1 MDIRAF
7 CRNVTQAYTNQ
18 DKKSI
23 CKLIL
28 LDDANPQLQQLQKTL
43 YPMPVETIRSTAHAE
58 MESAPRQLRDF
69 VTNYLLFTIA
79 SALENSAFTEVY
91 ELMSTCFGS
100 FLSLY
105 QYPDAQWLTSLLKNL
120 SSSLVEWAVV
130 ADKENPHAKEL
141 KISDAA
147 AKHLARAFNI
157 VISDKVPN
165 DLDHSKKW
173 ALYYLAN
180 LTFRVYFKLKST
192 RLIPTMLAN
201 ISKAGVRLS
210 DFPMSQRVTQSYY
223 LGRYHL
229 YQLDLRRA
237 ERHLGFAFR
246 NCAHVGI
253 NDEENEVVHW
263 NSRLILIYLT
273 SCRLCLGRFPPLQL
287 LQVYDLYD
295 YFSPLM
301 RASKM
306 GDLTLLQDTMDS
318 DLSEWYIKKEIYFLL
333 KEKLTV
339 LCWRSLFRRISLV
352 APQGSN
358 PQQVRI
364 HLKDVLSVV
373 QNLTRDNSYDV
384 LDLECVIASL
394 MDQGYIRGY
403 VHSPTKILVL
413 SNSNPFPPPYSITVT
428 EEHA

>member
-1 MDIRAF
+1 
-7 CRNVTQAYTNQ
+7 
-18 DKKSI
+18 
-23 CKLIL
+23 
-28 LDDANPQLQQLQKTL
+28 
-43 YPMPVETIRSTAHAE
+43 
-58 MESAPRQLRDF
+58 
-69 VTNYLLFTIA
+69 
-79 SALENSAFTEVY
+79 
-91 ELMSTCFGS
+91 
-100 FLSLY
+100 
-105 QYPDAQWLTSLLKNL
+105 
-120 SSSLVEWAVV
+120 
-130 ADKENPHAKEL
+130 
-141 KISDAA
+141 
-147 AKHLARAFNI
+147 
-157 VISDKVPN
+157 
-165 DLDHSKKW
+165 
-173 ALYYLAN
+173 
-180 LTFRVYFKLKST
+180 
-192 RLIPTMLAN
+192 MLAN

-273 SCRLCLGRFPPLQL
+273 ACRLCLGRFPPLQL
-287 LQVYDLYD
+287 LQAYDLCD

-306 GDLTLLQDTMDS
+306 GDLALLQDTVDS
-318 DLSEWYIKKEIYFLL
+318 ELSEWYIKKEIYFLL

-339 LCWRSLFRRISLV
+339 LCWRSLFRRASLV

-364 HLKDVLSVV
+364 HLKDFLAVV
-373 QNLTRDNSYDV
+373 QILTRDNSYDV

-394 MDQGYIRGY
+394 MDQVPSKNRC
-403 VHSPTKILVL
+403 
-413 SNSNPFPPPYSITVT
+413 YSST
-428 EEHA
+428 